1 MLYFHNTNLAG
12 KGVMKAKIVS
22 KFLGAAEVRNLK
34 STELRKRIGIVNRHC
49 FTPRGK
55 MISFEV
61 QNRQVTRY

>member
-1 MLYFHNTNLAG
+1 MLYCHNTNLAG

-22 KFLGAAEVRNLK
+22 KFVGSVEVQNLR

-49 FTPRGK
+49 FISRGK

-61 QNRQVTRY
+61 QNGQVTQY